1 MTDTTWFIIAIIIYM
16 GVMLAIGYW
25 SFQNTDEYD
34 DYVLAGRGLNPFV
47 AALSAGASDM
57 SGWLLMGLPGAL
69 FVSGMSELWIAIG
82 LLIGCWANW
91 RWVAPRLRSYSEVA
105 GDSITLP
112 SFFENRL
119 ADKSRVL
126 RVVSSLIIIVFF
138 TFYVSSGM
146 VSGGRYFES
155 TFGSGYL
162 DGMLIVAGITVAYTF
177 IGGFLAVSYTDAVQG
192 TIMFLSLVIV
202 PVMALLSL
210 DDPSSIW
217 TWATSHDY
225 GPYTSGIGN
234 PDYFSMF
241 SGVSAAAIIGN
252 LAWGLGYFGQP
263 HIIVRFMAL
272 RSPSDAR
279 QGRYIGMTWMLLS
292 IVGATFVAIIGTAYF
307 GQNPDVA
314 VVDRNAFE
322 TIFLDMG
329 RVLFHPLIA
338 GLILTAVL
346 AAIMS
351 TISSQL
357 LVTSTSLIE
366 DLFKIF
372 RKNEPSQRLMIYLS
386 RSAVVAVAI
395 VAGVLAINPSASILE
410 LVGFAWAGFGS
421 AFGPLVLLMLY
432 WRRLST
438 IGAIAGMSTG
448 AIVSFAWGMSSLS
461 SSLYEMVP
469 GFISG
474 LVVTVVVSLLTKQPD
489 QKVLQE
495 FDDAVRLSKVSAAH
509 PDMDIAQANNLQQAG
524 KL

>member
-1 MTDTTWFIIAIIIYM
+1 MSEHTWFIIAIIIYM
-16 GVMLAIGYW
+16 GAMLAIGYW
-25 SFQNTDEYD
+25 SFQQTDEYD
-34 DYVLAGRGLNPFV
+34 EYVLAGRKLNPFV

-69 FVSGMSELWIAIG
+69 FVTGMSELWIAIG

-91 RWVAPRLRSYSEVA
+91 KWVAPRLRAYSEA
-105 GDSITLP
+105 ANDSITLP
-112 SFFENRL
+112 SFFEHRL
-119 ADKSRVL
+119 ADPTRII
-126 RVVSSLIIIVFF
+126 RIVSAIIIIVFF

-155 TFGSGYL
+155 TFGANYL
-162 DGMLIVAGITVAYTF
+162 DGMLIVACITVAYTF

-225 GPYTSGIGN
+225 GPYTGGTGN
-234 PDYFSMF
+234 PSYFSMIH
-241 SGVSAAAIIGN
+241 GVSFAAIIGN

-279 QGRYIGMTWMLLS
+279 QGRFIGMSWMLLS

-307 GQNPDVA
+307 GQQPDIN
-314 VVDRNAFE
+314 VVDRKDFE

-357 LVTSTSLIE
+357 LVTSSSLIE
-366 DLFKIF
+366 DLYRVVAKGT
-372 RKNEPSQRLMIYLS
+372 PSQRTLMYFS
-386 RSAVVAVAI
+386 RTAVVVVAVVAGI
-395 VAGVLAINPSASILE
+395 LAVHPSDSILD

-421 AFGPLVLLMLY
+421 AFGPLVLAVLY
-432 WRRLST
+432 WRRLNAF
-438 IGAIAGMSTG
+438 GAIAGMFTG
-448 AIVSFAWGMSSLS
+448 AVVSFVWGMSSLGDT
-461 SSLYEMVP
+461 LYELLP
-469 GFISG
+469 GFISSA
-474 LVVTVVVSLLTKQPD
+474 VVTVVVSLLTPAPKQS
-489 QKVLQE
+489 VTSL
-495 FDDAVRLSKVSAAH
+495 FDEAVVLSKQGGTV
-509 PDMDIAQANNLQQAG
+509 AQGPTMASRS
-524 KL
+524 